1 MIYFNIYKGEVFD
14 MENSKDLTRREQREE
29 IIKKLYEIDI
39 NKEFLDVESE
49 YDYIVESIEGVLSNL
64 HKIDEIIINNLVN
77 WKINR
82 LTFVDRAIIRFAVYE
97 LYYTDTAHEIVI
109 NEALNLT
116 RKYSDEGDSKMVGFT
131 NKVLDNIKIYLKK

>member
-1 MIYFNIYKGEVFD
+1 MTKNVEL
-14 MENSKDLTRREQREE
+14 SRRELREV

-39 NKEFLDVESE
+39 NKAFIDLDSEKEYVVES
-49 YDYIVESIEGVLSNL
+49 VEGVLAYL
-64 HKIDEIIINNLVN
+64 DKIDDIIVKNLVN

-97 LYYTDTAHEIVI
+97 LYYTDTPFEIVI

>member
-1 MIYFNIYKGEVFD
+1 MMDEKSNL
-14 MENSKDLTRREQREE
+14 SRREQREQ
-29 IIKKLYEIDI
+29 IIQKLFEIDI
-39 NKEFLDVESE
+39 NKEFLDSDSKYE
-49 YDYIVESIEGVLSNL
+49 YITESIEGVLSNL

-82 LTFVDRAIIRFAVYE
+82 LSFVDRAIIRFAVYE
-97 LYYTDTAHEIVI
+97 LYYTDTAFEIVI